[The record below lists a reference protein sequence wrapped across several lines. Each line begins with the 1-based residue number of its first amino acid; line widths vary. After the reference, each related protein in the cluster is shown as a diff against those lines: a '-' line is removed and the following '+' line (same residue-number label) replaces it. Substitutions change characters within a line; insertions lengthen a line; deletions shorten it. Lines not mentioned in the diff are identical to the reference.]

1 MAEDFSS
8 LHLIAFFSTAALV
21 LLLEGVRPFQR
32 RSVTFARRWA
42 TNIGLLLIVSAITS
56 FAMPDGLHAYA
67 QAAALGP
74 VARAG
79 MPMAIEIVLTFL
91 FIDLWRYWEHRF
103 LHRVPF
109 LWRVH
114 LVHHSDTQVDV
125 TTTERHHPLE
135 SVLST
140 ATMMALI
147 LYCGLPAAGVGLYIV
162 VATVVALWSHANLR
176 SPERV
181 DRLLRWVFVTPRVH
195 AVHHSS
201 VAAETDSNYG
211 TVLTAWDR
219 LFGSYVDPVRARIP
233 HFGLEYFHQPRD
245 TTLGRVLQQPFLYR
259 PGMPYPDRS
268 GKDEV
273 APAWQLSLSPRW
285 RTVLSSALLGC
296 ALAAIVLWETMSHL
310 ASIWTNSE
318 SYQYAWLVV
327 PMIVYLLVWERRSD
341 TLAVS
346 PQPGLAG
353 VLVATIAAALWAVAA
368 LANID
373 LGRHIAVA
381 LVLQGVAMAML
392 GWSAYW
398 RLFPILALL
407 FFAIPSGDLLQP
419 VLRWLT
425 LKSIELGALAAQ
437 LPYTAEGFVVHVDGN
452 RYMVIDECSGLSYVT
467 LAMFLS
473 YSFGLLIYRSFFKIA
488 ALTVFGAFLGVFSN
502 AVRVNFI
509 IMVDWLRGSQMELSA
524 HAGFQWLGLLVTL
537 GALFFIA
544 SRAKADASDAAPLA
558 ASSMHAPIGLNGLAP
573 AGAGLVV
580 LLIVGAFAV
589 TPASK
594 VQRGDTAQVVSPP
607 QLLGWS
613 LTTPSAT
620 WVVDAAQ
627 RSRSIDLAYRHDG
640 KSMQVRIVEM
650 LVTDVKLSDSWLVPD
665 SGRTWR
671 SVDTKRQ
678 LACTES
684 GCVPLLH
691 STLKRPKHPG
701 QRHAF
706 YSFSIGTFSTD
717 SILALRLAQ
726 GWHRFLGDGA
736 SPRLIALVFDDQPP
750 ATDNIAA
757 SLLTLRATLKGSAQ
771 GT

>member
-1 MAEDFSS
+1 VAEEFSS
-8 LHLIAFFSTAALV
+8 LHLIAFYSTAALV
-21 LLLEGVRPFQR
+21 LLLEQVRPFQR
-32 RSVTFARRWA
+32 RSVTLARRWA
-42 TNIGLLLIVSAITS
+42 TNIGLLLIASAIIS
-56 FAMPDGLHAYA
+56 FAMPGGIHAYA
-67 QAAALGP
+67 QAAPLGP
-74 VARAG
+74 LARAG
-79 MPMAIEIVLTFL
+79 MPMAIQMVLTFL
-91 FIDLWRYWEHRF
+91 FVDLWRYWEHRL

-125 TTTERHHPLE
+125 TTTERHHPFE

-140 ATMMALI
+140 ATMMALM

-162 VATVVALWSHANLR
+162 VATVVALWSHANLH

-219 LFGSYVDPVRARIP
+219 LFGSYIDPVRARIP

-245 TTLGRVLQQPFLYR
+245 TALGRVLQQPFLYR

-268 GKDEV
+268 DKDEV
-273 APAWQLSLSPRW
+273 APPWHLGLSPRW
-285 RTVLSSALLGC
+285 RSVLLSALMGC
-296 ALAAIVLWETMSHL
+296 ALATVPLWGTISDL
-310 ASIWTNSE
+310 ASIWTNNE
-318 SYQYAWLVV
+318 AYQYAWLVV
-327 PMIVYLLVWERRSD
+327 PTIVYLLAWERRSD
-341 TLAVS
+341 TLAIS

-353 VLVATIAAALWAVAA
+353 VLVATIAASLWAVAA
-368 LANID
+368 LANVD
-373 LGRHIAVA
+373 LGRHIALA
-381 LVLQGVAMAML
+381 LALQGVAMAML
-392 GWSAYW
+392 GWNAYW

-419 VLRWLT
+419 ALRWLT
-425 LKSIELGALAAQ
+425 LKSIELVALAAQ
-437 LPYTAEGFVVHVDGN
+437 LPYAVEGFVIHVGGN

-473 YSFGLLIYRSFFKIA
+473 YSFGLLIYRSFFKVA
-488 ALTVFGAFLGVFSN
+488 ALTVLGAFLGVFSN
-502 AVRVNFI
+502 AVRVNSI
-509 IMVDWLRGSQMELSA
+509 VLVDWLRGSQMELSA
-524 HAGFQWLGLLVTL
+524 HAGFQWMGLFVTL
-537 GALFFIA
+537 GALFFVV
-544 SRAKADASDAAPLA
+544 SRVKADASEAAPRA
-558 ASSMHAPIGLNGLAP
+558 ASSMHGPMGLNRLAP
-573 AGAGLVV
+573 AAAGLVV
-580 LLIVGAFAV
+580 LLIAGAFAV
-589 TPASK
+589 TPGSK
-594 VQRGDTAQVVSPP
+594 GGGADAAQVALPS

-620 WVVDAAQ
+620 WVVDAVQ
-627 RSRSIDLAYRHDG
+627 RSRSITLAYRHNG

-650 LVTDVKLSDSWLVPD
+650 LAADAKLSDSWLVPD
-665 SGRTWR
+665 SNGTWR
-671 SVDTKRQ
+671 SVDTKKQ
-678 LACTES
+678 SVCTDS
-684 GCVPLLH
+684 GCVPFLH
-691 STLKRPKHPG
+691 STLRRPKHPG

-717 SILALRLAQ
+717 SILALRVAQ

-736 SPRLIALVFDDQPP
+736 SPRLIALVFDDKPP

-757 SLLTLRATLKGSAQ
+757 SLLTLRATLNRSAQ
-771 GT
+771 GV